1 MCEQISVFGSCVFS
15 SPFSKEALN
24 CLIIQ
29 WGLVHSSWQRR
40 SHVLNMTTSF
50 CCRGVD
56 RQDAAMLWAPHIRVA
71 LLHISQLTRIMKAMQ
86 RQIYW
91 RLVLLDKCNSFCS
104 FWKLLLKGLGLEF
117 LDFCCC
123 AHQMVR
129 TESYSWKPCLFIFGQ
144 STESLTKQDTVRAVG
159 IAYQDIHPCWI
170 MGNHNGKDSHV
181 PTGNS
186 ASNSPISKHIRE
198 IIYKI
203 LCISFRLCILFFCN
217 CLVSSDHY
225 F

>member
-1 MCEQISVFGSCVFS
+1 MCEQISVFGSCVIS

-104 FWKLLLKGLGLEF
+104 FWKLLLKGVLGTRIPGLLLLCSSNGQDWVILMKTVFIYFWPVNREPHKAGHSEGSWDSLSRYPPL
-117 LDFCCC
+117 LD
-123 AHQMVR
+123 H
-129 TESYSWKPCLFIFGQ
+129 G
-144 STESLTKQDTVRAVG
+144 
-159 IAYQDIHPCWI
+159 
-170 MGNHNGKDSHV
+170 
-181 PTGNS
+181 
-186 ASNSPISKHIRE
+186 
-198 IIYKI
+198 
-203 LCISFRLCILFFCN
+203 
-217 CLVSSDHY
+217 
-225 F
+225 